1 MRSEPKKP
9 EKKRGVQAGLVRSIK
24 PSPTSLKRV
33 TEQAGADVSVMK
45 PAAQG
50 LKESLEKFESY
61 VRAQPTPMW
70 GNVFRDNEEGKQT
83 LDLDLSVMFRS
94 LLDDAKRDK
103 VFDKILSEIVL
114 GAYQDRIV
122 AYSISPGGL
131 RADSTEAMETVQRIR
146 HRADRHLLR
155 VLEAFKEI
163 KRPPVKVVVRQAE
176 QVNVAEKQMN
186 VDKQLNITSDLDKT

>member
-1 MRSEPKKP
+1 MRCEPKKP
-9 EKKRGVQAGLVRSIK
+9 DEKREVRAGLVRSIK
-24 PSPTSLKRV
+24 PSSTSIKRA
-33 TEQAGADVSVMK
+33 TEQEGAGVPEMK
-45 PAAQG
+45 AAAQG

-61 VRAQPTPMW
+61 VRAQPMPMW

-94 LLDDAKRDK
+94 LLHEDKRDK

-122 AYSISPGGL
+122 AYSISPGGM
-131 RADSTEAMETVQRIR
+131 RADSTDAIETVQRIR

-163 KRPPVKVVVRQAE
+163 KRSPVNVVVRQAE
-176 QVNVAEKQMN
+176 QVNVADKQMN
-186 VDKQLNITSDLDKT
+186 VDKQLNIASDLDKK

>member
-1 MRSEPKKP
+1 MP
-9 EKKRGVQAGLVRSIK
+9 E
-24 PSPTSLKRV
+24 
-33 TEQAGADVSVMK
+33 MK
-45 PAAQG
+45 AAAQG

-61 VRAQPTPMW
+61 VRAQPMPMW

-94 LLDDAKRDK
+94 LLHEDKRDK

-122 AYSISPGGL
+122 AYSISPGGM
-131 RADSTEAMETVQRIR
+131 RADSTDAIETVQRIR

-163 KRPPVKVVVRQAE
+163 KRSPVNVVVRQAE
-176 QVNVAEKQMN
+176 QVNVADKQMN
-186 VDKQLNITSDLDKT
+186 VDKQLNIASDLDKK